1 MNQHTVRD
9 IMTHSPVIMS
19 PEKTVQDAAN
29 LMKEHNC
36 GALLVGSSEHAQ
48 GIITDRDIA
57 IKVVAAGKD
66 PARTHLKA
74 VMSKPLHSCD
84 VHASLEEAAE
94 QMRTHEV
101 RRLVVMNEGRTNGV
115 ITLTA
120 LVQHAG
126 SQKLSDQ
133 VLHTLLGS
141 RRKCHTAKAEV
152 PMGTAGGGCE
162 SFDDFEGVF

>member
-1 MNQHTVRD
+1 MTTITVRD
-9 IMTHSPVIMS
+9 IMTHSPIIMS
-19 PEKTVQDAAN
+19 PEKTVQDAAR
-29 LMKEHNC
+29 LMEKYNC
-36 GALLVGSSEHAQ
+36 GALLVGASEHAE

-57 IKVVAAGKD
+57 VKVVAAGKD
-66 PARTHLKA
+66 PAKTHLKGI
-74 VMSKPLHSCD
+74 MSKPLHSCD

-101 RRLVVMNEGRTNGV
+101 RRLMVTNEGRTNGV
-115 ITLTA
+115 ITLTS

-141 RRKCHTAKAEV
+141 RRKHHTAKVAS
-152 PMGTAGGGCE
+152 MGTAGGGCE
-162 SFDDFEGVF
+162 NYDDFVGVF